1 MHFSCRFYKKLNNNK
16 QHAASSSRSDA
27 AAKSATLAERLK
39 AGNVQRAA
47 QTAAGSSSR
56 QQTDPT
62 NKTMT
67 MTKKLHR

>member
-47 QTAAGSSSR
+47 QTAADWPH
-56 QQTDPT
+56 QQNDD
-62 NKTMT
+62 ND
-67 MTKKLHR
+67 KKIA